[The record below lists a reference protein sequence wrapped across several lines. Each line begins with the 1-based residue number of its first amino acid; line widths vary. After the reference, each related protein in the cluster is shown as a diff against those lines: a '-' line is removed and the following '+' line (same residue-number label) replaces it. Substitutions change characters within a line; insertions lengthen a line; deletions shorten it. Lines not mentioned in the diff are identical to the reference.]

1 MTEKDKQIQNI
12 LNALSA
18 KLGES
23 PEKLKANAQNGD
35 ISKIL
40 NKMDSKQAQQVQNI
54 LNDKEKTEKILNTPQ
69 AQSLIKKLM
78 GDK

>member
-1 MTEKDKQIQNI
+1 MTEKEKQIQNI
-12 LNALSA
+12 LNTLSA

-40 NKMDSKQAQQVQNI
+40 DKMDSKQAQQVQNI

-78 GDK
+78 GDN